1 MSSTAERLPQLALVG
16 VGGAAG
22 ALLRW
27 TIAEAWTATD
37 LPWPTLV
44 VNVVGCGLLALFT
57 SDGFDQNA
65 NRLLAAGFCGGLT
78 TFSTLSVEVVQLL
91 DTNRPATAIAYIAAS
106 VALGLVAFTSV
117 RSVRPL
123 PAREVGEW

>member
-1 MSSTAERLPQLALVG
+1 MSSTAERLPQIALVG
-16 VGGAAG
+16 VGGAVG

-27 TIAEAWTATD
+27 AVADAWTATD
-37 LPWPTLV
+37 FPWPTLV

-57 SDGFDQNA
+57 SDGFTQKA
-65 NRLLAAGFCGGLT
+65 KRLLAAGFCGGLT

-91 DTNRPATAIAYIAAS
+91 DANRPATAVAYIASS
-106 VALGLVAFTSV
+106 VALGLMAFTGV

-123 PAREVGEW
+123 PLREVEEW